1 MGTFYYKCL
10 ICGKGATYNDGDK
23 FCSYCGNK
31 ISYNLIHM
39 TETVEANEIEIKRL
53 RKEIDETD
61 AKLDPGLVE
70 KTKKEYKTRK
80 NILRFIEDE
89 DLSNIAELKKAD
101 NELAAKLNMVIEKLK
116 NEGTAGFNIL
126 VLGMGENS
134 IFTKA
139 PEEIY
144 NAFMCFKDKDNYL
157 AVDSIDPVYM
167 IMENNIFLPAKR
179 EDKNAYY
186 LNMYS
191 EDEYENTCRILP
203 PFNFQLYDNDR
214 YNAIFD
220 YEYSEDNKNSSK
232 EYYILKKCC
241 LMEKKDNYMEIKEK
255 GNVLFVSKKEYEKL
269 SADYNKA
276 INGEIDRTESWLKD
290 NGTEE

>member
-61 AKLDPGLVE
+61 A
-70 KTKKEYKTRK
+70 KEYKTRK

-220 YEYSEDNKNSSK
+220 YEYSDDNKNSSK
-232 EYYILKKCC
+232 
-241 LMEKKDNYMEIKEK
+241 EKKDNYMEIKEK